1 MNDVH
6 CGNGNTNTHEI
17 IVTEV
22 SVDDFI
28 ACIYENQWYVGK
40 ILDMDD
46 QDVQVTFLEK
56 AKAKFRWP
64 TSPDIIW
71 CNKENVI
78 YKLDSLEPSGKS
90 ERFWKINAE
99 DIKYIE
105 ESFVALT
112 NASQ

>member
-56 AKAKFRWP
+56 AKAKFRP

-78 YKLDSLEPSGKS
+78 YKLDSLEPSDKS

>member
-1 MNDVH
+1 MNEH
-6 CGNGNTNTHEI
+6 THEI

-22 SVDDFI
+22 SIYDSI
-28 ACIYENQWYVGK
+28 ACIYENQWYIGK

-56 AKAKFRWP
+56 ANAMFRWP

-78 YKLDSLEPSGKS
+78 NWTAWNHPV
-90 ERFWKINAE
+90 I
-99 DIKYIE
+99 
-105 ESFVALT
+105 
-112 NASQ
+112 